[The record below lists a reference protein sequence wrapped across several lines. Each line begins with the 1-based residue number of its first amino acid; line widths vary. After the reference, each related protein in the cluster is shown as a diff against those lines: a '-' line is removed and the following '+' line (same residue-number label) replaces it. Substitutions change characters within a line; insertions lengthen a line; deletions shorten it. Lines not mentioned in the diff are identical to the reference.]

1 MSANCFNRLV
11 VNVPRQLCTLAAIF
25 LMLAAASA
33 YAKDQI
39 TDGTSVKAE
48 SDGVIEI
55 VVVNVKP
62 GTEKQFEAAVA
73 TAQPLFIKARGF
85 RSLEVQRSVENPSR
99 YRLLVKWDTIENHT
113 VDFRGSE
120 DAKAWRELVVPF
132 FVEAPEVEHHH
143 SVVRY

>member
-1 MSANCFNRLV
+1 MSANCLNRLV
-11 VNVPRQLCTLAAIF
+11 VDVPRQLCTLVAML

-33 YAKDQI
+33 YAKDQM
-39 TDGTSVKAE
+39 TDGKSVEAE
-48 SDGVIEI
+48 SNGVTEI

-85 RSLEVQRSVENPSR
+85 RSLEVQRSIENPSR
-99 YRLLVKWDTIENHT
+99 YRLIVNWNTVENHT
-113 VDFRGSE
+113 IDFRGSE
-120 DAKAWRELVVPF
+120 DAKTWRNLVVPF
-132 FVEAPEVEHHH
+132 FVGTPEVEHHH